1 MIIVV
6 CVDESNGV
14 LFNKRRVSSDRIV
27 TEKICELAQ
36 GGRIF
41 MSPYS
46 EKLFPSE
53 MNITAREDYLAV
65 AGSGDVC
72 FVETD
77 GSLAYAGVAE
87 KLVVF
92 KWNRRYPSDVQFPL
106 EQYQKHM
113 RLTAVCEFPG
123 YSHDKITQEV
133 YAL

>member
-14 LFNKRRVSSDRIV
+14 MFNQRRVSSDCIV
-27 TEKICELAQ
+27 TDKICGLAQ
-36 GGRIF
+36 DRRLL
-41 MSPYS
+41 MCKYS
-46 EKLFPSE
+46 RKLFPPE

-65 AGSGDVC
+65 AGPGDIC

-77 GSLAYAGVAE
+77 GSLPYAGVAE
-87 KLVVF
+87 KLIVF

-113 RLTAVCEFPG
+113 RLTGTCEFPG
-123 YSHDKITQEV
+123 HSHDKITQEV
-133 YAL
+133 YCL